1 MTALDTPSTD
11 RTLVHLLAAWMS
23 ERFYRTFRPIGI
35 NDGTGG
41 YDALLKQRERTVG
54 VFVETLWPVDA
65 RPELSEFETLL
76 TQDIAADNLV
86 EPGGYG
92 IWIPPK
98 AEIPTDEPDYS
109 ELRLRLAQGLRALG
123 NDERRELR
131 IPKKVRLA
139 KLENEGSYMSVTGG
153 FSTEWLA
160 LSEGLTGAF
169 HLDSSEIARLPKEEA
184 ELTTMKN
191 QIRERAMVLE
201 ENELTEIDLFDH
213 WTVSH
218 LPSTVASGVSVIAP
232 PVDID
237 PADGTPVRR
246 DLRRALK
253 RVNEAPVDIETDLKA
268 LVVVTATPHIEKEL
282 VTTALKGMSPTNYV
296 QLDLIV
302 VVADGELRQ
311 VLKPRKLPWEN

>member
-1 MTALDTPSTD
+1 MTALDTHSTD

-35 NDGTGG
+35 DDGTGG

-54 VFVETLWPVDA
+54 VFVETLWSVDA

-76 TQDIAADNLV
+76 TQDIVADNLV

-98 AEIPTDEPDYS
+98 AGIPADEPDYS

-160 LSEGLTGAF
+160 LSDGLTGAF
-169 HLDSSEIARLPKEEA
+169 HLDSSEITRLPKEEA

-201 ENELTEIDLFDH
+201 ENELTEIDLHDH

-218 LPSTVASGVSVIAP
+218 LPSTIESGVSVIAP

-253 RVNEAPVDIETDLKA
+253 RVNEAPVNIEADLKA
-268 LVVVTATPHIEKEL
+268 LVVVTATSHLEKEL
-282 VTTALKGMSPTNYV
+282 VTMALKGMSPTNYV